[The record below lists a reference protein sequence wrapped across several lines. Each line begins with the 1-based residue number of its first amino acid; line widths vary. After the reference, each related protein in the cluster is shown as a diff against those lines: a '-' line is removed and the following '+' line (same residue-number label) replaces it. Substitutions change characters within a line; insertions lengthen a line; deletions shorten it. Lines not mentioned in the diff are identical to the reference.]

1 MKLNPSCLLLIIV
14 FVFKDWNYKLL
25 LLTVVACCIFINGQK
40 QPFRGV
46 LSKRCSENM
55 PQMYR
60 RTPMPK
66 CDFSKVVHLK
76 LHNGMGVVLYICGI
90 FSEHLF
96 IIKHLW
102 RAASIHNI
110 SRYFCEISICD
121 DSQLFTINLI
131 WY

>member
-1 MKLNPSCLLLIIV
+1 
-14 FVFKDWNYKLL
+14 
-25 LLTVVACCIFINGQK
+25 
-40 QPFRGV
+40 
-46 LSKRCSENM
+46 
-55 PQMYR
+55 
-60 RTPMPK
+60 MPK

-76 LHNGMGVVLYICGI
+76 LHYGMGVVLYICDI

-121 DSQLFTINLI
+121 FNFHYQSDTREYGSCWLLDSYKYFDDFK
-131 WY
+131 YC